1 MGNIKHKKVLII
13 GSSGAGKSTLS
24 TKLSKKWNLPL
35 VHLDALY
42 WKPGWIPTSK
52 QEFQEKILAELTA
65 DEWIIDGNFNSSL
78 PLRAQY
84 ADLIIF
90 LDFPKLLCMYRVVT
104 RAWKYR
110 GKTRPDMG
118 PGCNEKMDMEF
129 ARWVWRFPKNVR
141 PGLLAVLRE
150 TKNVDICIL
159 RNPKEVEAFLETAPK
174 VSTKEN

>member
-1 MGNIKHKKVLII
+1 MLII

-24 TKLSKKWNLPL
+24 TKLSQKWDIPL

-42 WKPGWIPTSK
+42 WKPGWTPATK
-52 QEFQEKILAELTA
+52 EEFREKIIEELIK
-65 DEWIIDGNFNSSL
+65 DEWIIDGNYNSSL
-78 PLRAQY
+78 SLRAQY

-90 LDFPKLLCMYRVVT
+90 LDFPRLFCMYRVLT

-129 ARWVWRFPKNVR
+129 AHRVWRFPKDVR

-159 RNPKEVEAFLETAPK
+159 RNPKEVEAFLKRAPK
-174 VSTKEN
+174 GTTKEN